1 MVQVKT
7 DDIYEDT
14 AEDVEARFDTSNHE
28 LDRLLTKWKDEKVIG
43 LMKDELGGT
52 IMTEFV
58 GLGARTYI
66 GYLIADGSKD
76 KIANET
82 KKSLIE
88 RKLKSEDYKN
98 CLEAAELGNEINH
111 LAQKIKLLSIVLKKI
126 IKNS

>member
-28 LDRLLTKWKDEKVIG
+28 LDRLLPKWKNEKVIG
-43 LMKDELGGT
+43 LMKDELDGT

-58 GLGARTYI
+58 GLGAKTYI

-82 KKSLIE
+82 KKSLTE

-111 LAQKIKLLSIVLKKI
+111 LAKK
-126 IKNS
+126 N